1 MRTAALSCWEA
12 YTVLSPAHASA
23 VKVVFELQYDLVHWV
38 KQDLLCSKEGWGP
51 GSRHTL
57 TSSSSFL
64 PTAISTQLARTAPTI
79 RAFTAKACL

>member
-23 VKVVFELQYDLVHWV
+23 VKVVFELQYHLVHWV

-51 GSRHTL
+51 G
-57 TSSSSFL
+57 
-64 PTAISTQLARTAPTI
+64 
-79 RAFTAKACL
+79 